1 MTDKKYS
8 KVYQFI
14 LNTKFNDWSNIYQ
27 KIADDFEY
35 INNYVTTNNCARNLN
50 WEGNKF
56 IDDVCY
62 PLAEEKDWFDHDF
75 FKRVDEVMEY
85 FDGLD
90 MLYILNYRELR
101 KEHFPTLAIAKY
113 IRDYNRSSRNIKRFK
128 RLNPYYYVMF
138 NEQELE
144 WLKANEKEYE
154 FVMKDK
160 PNVELKKVS

>member
-1 MTDKKYS
+1 
-8 KVYQFI
+8 
-14 LNTKFNDWSNIYQ
+14 
-27 KIADDFEY
+27 
-35 INNYVTTNNCARNLN
+35 
-50 WEGNKF
+50 
-56 IDDVCY
+56 
-62 PLAEEKDWFDHDF
+62 
-75 FKRVDEVMEY
+75 
-85 FDGLD
+85 
-90 MLYILNYRELR
+90 MLYILNYKELR
-101 KEHFPTLAIAKY
+101 RESFPTLAIARY